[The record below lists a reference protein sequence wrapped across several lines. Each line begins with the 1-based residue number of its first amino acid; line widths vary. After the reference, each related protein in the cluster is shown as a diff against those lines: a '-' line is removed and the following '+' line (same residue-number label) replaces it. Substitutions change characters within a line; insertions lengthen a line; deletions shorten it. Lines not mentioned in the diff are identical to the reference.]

1 MAFAKDQFDF
11 STEEG
16 RLQFH
21 ILAVFADWYL
31 RNLSRETKK
40 GKLSRVLKGR
50 HNNQPPIGYQVGEDG
65 IASPDPDIS
74 EAVLQAFQAYASG
87 AFTDAKIADFL
98 NQTGLRTRKGRAWS
112 KDAVRELLQ
121 NEFYTGH
128 VEYRCDLYPG
138 EHPAIVSKELFDQV
152 QQVRQLHAR
161 RPRGFGSTKR
171 TYLLSALGRCAACG
185 RTVRAQGK
193 AGESYAYYRESSRL
207 RGYSDCP
214 DAGRGLRREVVE
226 YQVGAILMRFVLPEA
241 WRQVILTQLAQNH
254 HAALVAAQR
263 ERLHRRLQRFGQLYV
278 DGVYDRQA
286 YEAERDA
293 VREQLEALVAIEPE
307 NVLQAGTQLE
317 SLADV
322 WPQASEDER
331 KQICRLL
338 FKEVSIDFGTRR
350 ITRIVPN
357 DDFVPLFHYHPYL
370 SREADG
376 SYGVV
381 LPEDAILAACEEDA
395 D

>member
-1 MAFAKDQFDF
+1 MP
-11 STEEG
+11 T
-16 RLQFH
+16 
-21 ILAVFADWYL
+21 I
-31 RNLSRETKK
+31 
-40 GKLSRVLKGR
+40 
-50 HNNQPPIGYQVGEDG
+50 
-65 IASPDPDIS
+65 
-74 EAVLQAFQAYASG
+74 
-87 AFTDAKIADFL
+87 
-98 NQTGLRTRKGRAWS
+98 
-112 KDAVRELLQ
+112 
-121 NEFYTGH
+121 
-128 VEYRCDLYPG
+128 
-138 EHPAIVSKELFDQV
+138 
-152 QQVRQLHAR
+152 
-161 RPRGFGSTKR
+161 
-171 TYLLSALGRCAACG
+171 
-185 RTVRAQGK
+185 
-193 AGESYAYYRESSRL
+193 RESSRL

-214 DAGRGLRREVVE
+214 DAGCGLRREIVE

-241 WRQVILTQLAQNH
+241 WRQEILSQLAQND
-254 HAALVAAQR
+254 HAAQVAAER

-357 DDFVPLFHYHPYL
+357 DDFVPLFHYWTFDKAQKCAWRKL
-370 SREADG
+370 TEK
-376 SYGVV
+376 
-381 LPEDAILAACEEDA
+381 
-395 D
+395 